1 VKNKLNIRKKN
12 RVMQNKPDMYYRF
25 LSDEEPTDEQ
35 LAYLMQEVR
44 DKVIEEN
51 SKIQQI
57 INDNILHEYENTKKR
72 FPNL

>member
-1 VKNKLNIRKKN
+1 
-12 RVMQNKPDMYYRF
+12 MQNKPDMYYRF